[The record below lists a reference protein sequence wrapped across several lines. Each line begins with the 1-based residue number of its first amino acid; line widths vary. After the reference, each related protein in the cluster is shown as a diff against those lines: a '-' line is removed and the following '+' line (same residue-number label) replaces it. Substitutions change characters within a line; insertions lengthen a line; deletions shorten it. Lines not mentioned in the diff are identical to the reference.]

1 MKVIN
6 DNEEL
11 KSYIVDGVVKF
22 NESIKCCFD
31 IFIDADIKAYSIE
44 AYSIEAYSIEAYDI
58 DAHNI
63 KAHNIKAYDIDA
75 HNIKAYSIEADNIKA
90 YSIEADNIK
99 AYSIEA
105 YDILYYAFCIAY
117 SSFKCSNIVG
127 RRVNSIHKCLDNEIE
142 IKKTEINLQG
152 QKFKLSLQEVNN
164 LKQQLK

>member
-31 IFIDADIKAYSIE
+31 IFIDADIKAHNIR
-44 AYSIEAYSIEAYDI
+44 AHNIKAKNIRAHNI

-63 KAHNIKAYDIDA
+63 DACNIDANNIDAHNIKAYDIGSNKIKA
-75 HNIKAYSIEADNIKA
+75 NNIK
-90 YSIEADNIK
+90 ADNIK